1 MGFGIPERTG
11 NKTPRVSPGG
21 KSPRRP
27 PFHFYCEPD
36 ELACFGPYA
45 IRRPR
50 PGDFLPPDN
59 KAAHK
64 LRALNDFL
72 PRALRQRT
80 TTPRGEP
87 RDESERNTGPRNFQE
102 VQRREGGQLARRP
115 HTRGA
120 QLEPLNGNRDAKR
133 TRRKGHTRARRERAA
148 SALNEERF
156 NRPPR
161 SDTTRGPR
169 RVRKGKKKK
178 ARPFSKSLLPREE
191 SGRPPRGL
199 EEPEQRDVS
208 ITVHVRAN
216 SCPPHAYHFQRSGPR
231 RHPAA
236 ESVTVY
242 QQPHALHPRE
252 ANMAAPHYQHT
263 TNNALR
269 QYYNTR
275 THTPWGKSKS
285 AAERGSPALAEARTP
300 RRLRSPACASS
311 HYGHHLRLVAISQF
325 EQEGSL
331 TISLLLP
338 RLVRVLCCPRR
349 RDARLRTRLMQ
360 QTTAGSS
367 ALFPPT
373 PLPSRLAHDAWES
386 PGPPP
391 PNV

>member
-87 RDESERNTGPRNFQE
+87 RDEGERNTGPRNFQE

-178 ARPFSKSLLPREE
+178 SAAVFKVPAASRRV
-191 SGRPPRGL
+191 RPPAPRTGGAGAARRIDHGARSS
-199 EEPEQRDVS
+199 EQ
-208 ITVHVRAN
+208 
-216 SCPPHAYHFQRSGPR
+216 
-231 RHPAA
+231 
-236 ESVTVY
+236 
-242 QQPHALHPRE
+242 L
-252 ANMAAPHYQHT
+252 
-263 TNNALR
+263 
-269 QYYNTR
+269 
-275 THTPWGKSKS
+275 
-285 AAERGSPALAEARTP
+285 
-300 RRLRSPACASS
+300 SS
-311 HYGHHLRLVAISQF
+311 
-325 EQEGSL
+325 
-331 TISLLLP
+331 
-338 RLVRVLCCPRR
+338 
-349 RDARLRTRLMQ
+349 TRLP
-360 QTTAGSS
+360 
-367 ALFPPT
+367 FPT
-373 PLPSRLAHDAWES
+373 
-386 PGPPP
+386 
-391 PNV
+391 